1 MKQFMRGIFLSVC
14 TVLTLASCQFNSQYI
29 NRDEDKKDAEKI
41 TTKLFDLLKTKN
53 YNGTTDLFGKK
64 FFEVSS
70 KEKLFEIF
78 AATNNKLGELQ
89 DTKIESWETKRV
101 EGSNPSADYL
111 LVYKN
116 KYEKFES
123 KETITLTKET
133 DGKIRIIGY
142 NINSD
147 GFLNLK

>member
-1 MKQFMRGIFLSVC
+1 MRQFMRITFLLLC
-14 TVLTLASCQFNSQYI
+14 TILTLASCHFNSQYI
-29 NRDEDKKDAEKI
+29 NREEDKKDGEKI
-41 TTKLFDLLKTKN
+41 TTKLFDLLKAKN
-53 YNGTTDLFGKK
+53 YNETTDLFSKR

-78 AATNNKLGELQ
+78 AATSDKLGELQ

-101 EGSNPSADYL
+101 EGSNPSANYL
-111 LVYKN
+111 FVYKN

-123 KETITLTKET
+123 KETITLTRDT
-133 DGKIRIIGY
+133 DGKIRIVGY

>member
-1 MKQFMRGIFLSVC
+1 MRKIFLSVC

-29 NRDEDKKDAEKI
+29 NREEDMKDAEKVTI
-41 TTKLFDLLKTKN
+41 QLFDLLKIKN
-53 YNGTTDLFGKK
+53 YEATTALFSKK

-70 KEKLFEIF
+70 EEKLFELF
-78 AATNNKLGELQ
+78 AAANNKLGELQ

-101 EGSNPSADYL
+101 EGSNPSANYF

-123 KETITLTKET
+123 KESITLTRDT
-133 DGKIRIIGY
+133 DGVIRIVGY

-147 GFLNLK
+147 GFFK